1 MHSLSIAIW
10 LLSEKSIL
18 YISFKYFTLKDKV
31 VSSVLSI
38 GVPASLNSLLMSL
51 SNIVLN
57 SLLASYGDLPVAAM
71 GVAMKVNMIVVL
83 LQIGLGQEKWSNM

>member
-1 MHSLSIAIW
+1 MHNLSILIW

-18 YISFKYFTLKDKV
+18 SISFKYFTLTDKV
-31 VSSVLSI
+31 VSNVLSI
-38 GVPASLNSLLMSL
+38 GLPASLNSLLMSL

-57 SLLASYGDLPVAAM
+57 NLLSSYGDLPVAAI
-71 GVAMKVNMIVVL
+71 GFAMKINMIVIL

>member
-1 MHSLSIAIW
+1 
-10 LLSEKSIL
+10 
-18 YISFKYFTLKDKV
+18 
-31 VSSVLSI
+31 
-38 GVPASLNSLLMSL
+38 MSL

-83 LQIGLGQEKWSNM
+83 LQIGLGQEK